1 MEVTEQN
8 TPRNDTKNVSRSS
21 TFECEA
27 STIDSILGR
36 CVLGDRNLR
45 IDAGGSEI
53 PCAEQPLCSNF
64 PKVEIRYAT
73 SGLQEPRTQIVRK
86 KPPVFEITKGLQQE
100 RLRRLLDQQQAWYDA
115 AQKAALAAD
124 QLLQL
129 CEHHQQP
136 WLHNPIR
143 A

>member
-1 MEVTEQN
+1 MEVTELN

-21 TFECEA
+21 AFECDA
-27 STIDSILGR
+27 LTIDRILGR

-45 IDAGGSEI
+45 IDAGGSKS
-53 PCAEQPLCSNF
+53 PYAEQPPCSNF

-115 AQKAALAAD
+115 AQNAALAAD